1 MDTNIS
7 EELKNEGI
15 SREIVNRIQ
24 NIRKDSGFNVSDKI
38 FIEIEN
44 NNLIEKAIFE
54 NIDYIKNETL
64 AVELNF
70 KQTLVNAQEF
80 EFDNL
85 NIKIKIFKNT

>member
-1 MDTNIS
+1 M
-7 EELKNEGI
+7 KNEGV

-38 FIEIEN
+38 IIEIEN

-70 KQTLVNAQEF
+70 KETLINAQEV
-80 EFDNL
+80 EFDNI
-85 NIKIKIFKNT
+85 NIKIKIKKT

>member
-1 MDTNIS
+1 M
-7 EELKNEGI
+7 KNEGV

-38 FIEIEN
+38 IIEIEN

-64 AVELNF
+64 AVELSF
-70 KQTLVNAQEF
+70 KETLINAQEV
-80 EFDNL
+80 EFDNI
-85 NIKIKIFKNT
+85 NIKIKIKKI

>member
-1 MDTNIS
+1 M
-7 EELKNEGI
+7 KNDGV

-38 FIEIEN
+38 IIEIEN

-64 AVELNF
+64 AVELSF
-70 KQTLVNAQEF
+70 KETLINAQEV
-80 EFDNL
+80 EFDNI
-85 NIKIKIFKNT
+85 NIKIKIKKI